1 MSSYFLSILYLL
13 YIVFILNYT
22 DTNNGDATMRTVK
35 EMVDYFGSQK
45 YVAERLGVTNQTVSN
60 WVTSNHISRPY
71 RLPFYQLLKEFK
83 YPNPSLVELH
93 ELKPIKKIGA
103 K

>member
-1 MSSYFLSILYLL
+1 MIIDRYVLVQTCKESPEQYTVYKDGEQVA
-13 YIVFILNYT
+13 YI
-22 DTNNGDATMRTVK
+22 
-35 EMVDYFGSQK
+35 
-45 YVAERLGVTNQTVSN
+45 
-60 WVTSNHISRPY
+60 

-83 YPNPSLVELH
+83 YPNPSLVELN

>member
-1 MSSYFLSILYLL
+1 
-13 YIVFILNYT
+13 
-22 DTNNGDATMRTVK
+22 MRTVK
-35 EMVDYFGSQK
+35 EMVDHFGNQK
-45 YVAERLGVTNQTVSN
+45 FVAARLGVTNQTVSN

-71 RLPFYQLLKEFK
+71 RLPFYQLLREFK

-103 K
+103 KGSLF

>member
-1 MSSYFLSILYLL
+1 MYFLSVLYLL
-13 YIVFILNYT
+13 YKCFVLHCT
-22 DTNNGDATMRTVK
+22 DTKQEGATMRTVK

-60 WVTSNHISRPY
+60 WVTSNYISRSY

>member
-1 MSSYFLSILYLL
+1 
-13 YIVFILNYT
+13 
-22 DTNNGDATMRTVK
+22 MRTVK

-60 WVTSNHISRPY
+60 WVTSNYISRSY

-83 YPNPSLVELH
+83 YPNPSLVELNK
-93 ELKPIKKIGA
+93 LKPIKKIGA
-103 K
+103 KGSLF

>member
-1 MSSYFLSILYLL
+1 
-13 YIVFILNYT
+13 
-22 DTNNGDATMRTVK
+22 MRTVK
-35 EMVDYFGSQK
+35 DMVDHFGSQK

-83 YPNPSLVELH
+83 YQNASLVEIH
-93 ELKPIKKIGA
+93 ELKPNKK
-103 K
+103 KSNTTT

>member
-1 MSSYFLSILYLL
+1 
-13 YIVFILNYT
+13 
-22 DTNNGDATMRTVK
+22 MRTVK
-35 EMVDYFGSQK
+35 EMVDHFGSQK

-71 RLPFYQLLKEFK
+71 RLPFYQLLREFK

-93 ELKPIKKIGA
+93 ELKPNKK
-103 K
+103 KSNTTT